1 MKNPAADTRWLT
13 HASFA
18 PAARRWGPQQWA
30 LAGAA
35 ALLLLAAAGS
45 SGPVGDMFATA
56 GELAA
61 VREER
66 AALMAEVERL
76 RTQLALEGATRGE
89 LEQHSAELNA
99 QVAELTRQV
108 DFLTA
113 RKTAVA
119 RAN

>member
-1 MKNPAADTRWLT
+1 MKDAAADTRWLT

-35 ALLLLAAAGS
+35 AVLLLAAAG

-56 GELAA
+56 SELAA

-66 AALMAEVERL
+66 AALVAEVERL
-76 RTQLALEGATRGE
+76 HTRLALEGATRGE

-119 RAN
+119 RTN